1 MSSKAVPG
9 LFLSIVLVANTTASD
24 DAKRFWPQW
33 RGPTANG
40 VSPSSNP
47 PTEWSETKNVH
58 WKIAL
63 PGAGSSTPVLW
74 GNRLYVTTAVPF
86 GARQTSAAQRQPR
99 RNWGPPPNPDA
110 SRRHRFLVLAIDR
123 STGETVWET
132 SVREE
137 LPHAGTHEF
146 GNFATASAMTD
157 GEHVW
162 AFFGSRGLFCLD
174 MEGQVLWEKDFG
186 DMRTHMSFGEG
197 ASPVLY
203 DEFIVVPWDHNGESF
218 VAALRKITG
227 EQVWKA
233 ERDEITSWSTPRVVE
248 YDGVAQVITN
258 ATNRVRSY
266 DLATGKLLWESSGMT
281 QNVIPTPVEADGIV
295 YVMSGF
301 RGNALQAIRLEG
313 ARGDITG
320 SDAILWEMDRDTPY
334 TASPLLYD
342 GTLYFMKRNSH
353 ILSGCRCGKRRTSLS
368 ATTRILERRLLVAGR
383 RCWPCL
389 CHRPAGN
396 DGRVGRWFRVQGPCN
411 QFVGRRVRCFDGGCR
426 WRDLPSRQESLS
438 HLGMSH
444 PGQHDKEDGSRT
456 NVF

>member
-1 MSSKAVPG
+1 MGVLRMSSKAVAG

-40 VSPSSNP
+40 VSPSGNP

-58 WKIAL
+58 WKIAM

-174 MEGQVLWEKDFG
+174 MEGRILWEKDFG

-197 ASPVLY
+197 ASPVLH

-227 EQVWKA
+227 EQVWKT

-266 DLATGKLLWESSGMT
+266 DLATGELLWESSGMT
-281 QNVIPTPVEADGIV
+281 RNVIPTPVEADGIV

-301 RGNALQAIRLEG
+301 RGNALQAIRLED

-353 ILSGCRCGKRRTSLS
+353 VLSVVDAASGERHYQERLGSLNDVFS
-368 ATTRILERRLLVAGR
+368 SPVGAAGR
-383 RCWPCL
+383 VYVT
-389 CHRPAGN
+389 
-396 DGRVGRWFRVQGPCN
+396 GRQGTTVVLEGGSVYKVLATN
-411 QFVGRRVRCFDGGCR
+411 SLDDEFDASMVVVDREIYLRGKNLYR
-426 WRDLPSRQESLS
+426 ISE
-438 HLGMSH
+438 
-444 PGQHDKEDGSRT
+444 
-456 NVF
+456 